1 MGCKGSRVQISALR
15 PVKTNG
21 SEISV
26 AKPVAKFES
35 SADIADILPV
45 RDGAARRYR
54 TCSMHEWLPE
64 SRSTSHAR
72 Y

>member
-26 AKPVAKFES
+26 AKPVANYGIDHP
-35 SADIADILPV
+35 SALLPQSLRV
-45 RDGAARRYR
+45 RVIKAVD
-54 TCSMHEWLPE
+54 
-64 SRSTSHAR
+64 
-72 Y
+72 